1 MCVRLGG
8 LQLRLL
14 CVQVCCL
21 CSSPGTGHGDASRSA
36 EQLPLPAS
44 GERKPSVPVLRAH
57 SSGYPAG
64 RWLVC

>member
-1 MCVRLGG
+1 M
-8 LQLRLL
+8 
-14 CVQVCCL
+14 QVCCL